1 MPFFDP
7 ITALIAIVLFFL
19 VLKIFYVPKDV
30 LNGFP
35 PGPKGL
41 PIIGNLHMLNLKRP
55 QETFMQLSRKYGSVF
70 SIQIGTKK
78 VVVLCGYKAVKD
90 ALVTHAEEFA
100 ERPEIPIF
108 QKFLKGYG
116 LLFSRGDNWKA
127 MRRFTL
133 STLRD
138 FGMGKTSLEDKI
150 HEECDALVNMFKSFK
165 GKPFN
170 NTMIMNSA
178 VANIIVS
185 IILGHRYDFEDPIFK
200 RLMSLIMENSRL
212 IGSPMVMLYNS
223 YPQVMKWIPGD
234 HKTIFKNAVEFQTFL
249 RSTFMKH
256 ATQLDRNDPRS
267 LIDVFL
273 IRQQEE
279 KPVAGYYF
287 HDNNLIMLLS
297 NLFAAGTET
306 TSTTLRWGLLLM
318 MKYPEIQKKVQKEI
332 DNVIG
337 SSRPQSSHRKEMP
350 YTDAVIHEI
359 QRFANIVPNN
369 LPHETTTD
377 VTFWG
382 YTIPKG
388 TYIIPSL
395 TTVLR
400 DETYFERPE
409 EFYPQHFLTADGQFL
424 RNEAFMPFSAG
435 KRSCAGENLAKIE
448 LFLFFSR
455 LLQNFTFQA
464 PHGAVLDLTP
474 AIGITTPPQS
484 HMICAIPR
492 S

>member
-1 MPFFDP
+1 MPLLDL
-7 ITALIAIVLFFL
+7 ITALLAIALCIL
-19 VLKIFYVPKDV
+19 VIKIFYVPKDG

-35 PGPKGL
+35 PGPKGW
-41 PIIGNLHMLNLKRP
+41 PIIGNLHILNLKRP
-55 QETFMQLSRKYGSVF
+55 QETFIQLSKKFGSVF

-78 VVVLCGYKAVKD
+78 AVVLCGYKAVKD
-90 ALVTHAEEFA
+90 ALITHAEEFA

-108 QKFLKGYG
+108 QLYLKGYG
-116 LLFSRGDNWKA
+116 VLFSRGDNWKA

-138 FGMGKTSLEDKI
+138 FGMGKTSLEEKI
-150 HEECDALVNMFKSFK
+150 HEECDALINKFKSFK

-170 NTMIMNSA
+170 NAMIMNSA

-185 IILGHRYDFEDPIFK
+185 IILGHRYDLEDPTFK
-200 RLMSLIMENSRL
+200 RLMSLIMENSKL
-212 IGSPMVMLYNS
+212 LGSPMVMLYNT
-223 YPQVMKWIPGD
+223 YPQVMRWIPGD
-234 HKTIFKNAVEFQTFL
+234 HKTILRNAAEFQSFL
-249 RSTFMKH
+249 RSTF
-256 ATQLDRNDPRS
+256 TNRTDQLDSNDQRN

-279 KPVAGYYF
+279 KSVPGYYF
-287 HDNNLIMLLS
+287 HDNNLTILLS
-297 NLFAAGTET
+297 NLFGAGTET
-306 TSTTLRWGLLLM
+306 TSATLRWGLLLM
-318 MKYPEIQKKVQKEI
+318 MKYPEIQKKVQEEI

-359 QRFANIVPNN
+359 QRFGNIVPNN

-395 TTVLR
+395 TTVLQ
-400 DETYFERPE
+400 DETYFERPG
-409 EFYPQHFLTADGQFL
+409 EFYPQHFLNAEGQFV
-424 RNEAFMPFSAG
+424 RNEAFIPFSAG
-435 KRSCAGENLAKIE
+435 KRSCAGENLAKME
-448 LFLFFSR
+448 LFLFFTR

-464 PHGAVLDLTP
+464 PPGSVLDLTP
-474 AIGITTPPQS
+474 AMGITTPPQS